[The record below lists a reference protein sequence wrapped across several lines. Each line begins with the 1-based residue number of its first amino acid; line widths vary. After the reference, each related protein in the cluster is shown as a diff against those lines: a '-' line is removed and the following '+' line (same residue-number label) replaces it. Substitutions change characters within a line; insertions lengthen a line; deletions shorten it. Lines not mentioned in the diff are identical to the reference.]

1 MRKLSGLILS
11 AALLA
16 PSGVVLAQQPQP
28 QEQQQPQQ
36 SDKDAVYEQLNLF
49 DEAFERIRQDA
60 VDPVADKKLVDAA
73 IGGMLSGLDPHAAY
87 IDPAEYQALNAPTGS
102 DEVGIGVA
110 LALDKGQLKVI
121 SPRDGSPAATAGI
134 EPGDLIFSIGK
145 QPTYEMT
152 LADAQHTLRGP
163 PGSTVALV
171 LQRGSGG
178 PIKIKVKRAGD
189 QLQTVTDRVED
200 GDLGYLRL
208 AGFDDGTP
216 AALAAAVQDLRR
228 QTGGKLAGLVLD
240 LRNNP
245 GGNFQDAV
253 AAAAAFLDKGDIA
266 LLKGRNPDSLKHVTA
281 TPDDL
286 VKGLPIVALVNGGTA
301 AESELVAGALQD
313 NHRAILLGT
322 KTYGESNVET
332 VIPLASGGA
341 IRLTT
346 ARFTTPDGREIDG
359 KGLKPDLT
367 VTPVKL
373 EKLAQGEEI
382 HEVDLPGALKNP
394 NQPLPTASPATA
406 TTGGKASPTA
416 KPVKPALPPGATPTP
431 HKSTPSVSTGEIG
444 GANDLQLTQALDIL
458 RGLAVFNR
466 GVSG

>member
-1 MRKLSGLILS
+1 MRRLSGLILS

-322 KTYGESNVET
+322 RTYGESNVET

>member
-1 MRKLSGLILS
+1 MRNLSGLILT

-16 PSGVVLAQQPQP
+16 PSGIVLAQQQQAPQ
-28 QEQQQPQQ
+28 QQQPQQQ

-87 IDPAEYQALNAPTGS
+87 IDPAEYQALSAPTSG

-121 SPRDGSPAATAGI
+121 SPRDGSPAAAAGI

-145 QPTYEMT
+145 EPTYEMT
-152 LADAQHTLRGP
+152 LAQAQRILRGS

-171 LQRGSGG
+171 LQRGTGG
-178 PIKIKVKRAGD
+178 PLKIKVKREGD
-189 QLQTVTDRVED
+189 RLQTVTDRVED

-208 AGFDDGTP
+208 AGFDNGTP

-228 QTGGKLAGLVLD
+228 RTSGKLAGLVLD

-266 LLKGRNPDSLKHVTA
+266 LLKGRNPDSVKHVTA

-286 VKGLPIVALVNGGTA
+286 VKGLPIVVLVNGGTA

-313 NHRAILLGT
+313 NHRAILVGT

-373 EKLAQGEEI
+373 EKLAEGEEI

-394 NQPLPTASPATA
+394 NEPLPSASPATA
-406 TTGGKASPTA
+406 AGKASPAA
-416 KPVKPALPPGATPTP
+416 KPVKTALPPGATPTP
-431 HKSTPSVSTGEIG
+431 HKTTPSVATGEIG

>member
-1 MRKLSGLILS
+1 VRKLSGLILS

>member
-1 MRKLSGLILS
+1 MGRLSVLVLTT
-11 AALLA
+11 ALLA
-16 PSGVVLAQQPQP
+16 PSGVVLAQ
-28 QEQQQPQQ
+28 EQQQPQPPPAQQQ

-73 IGGMLSGLDPHAAY
+73 ISGMLSGLDPHAAY
-87 IDPAEYQALNAPTGS
+87 IDPADYKALNAPAEG

-110 LALDKGQLKVI
+110 LALVKGQLKVI
-121 SPRDGSPAATAGI
+121 SPRDGSPAAAAGI

-145 QPTYEMT
+145 EPTYEMT
-152 LADAQHTLRGP
+152 LAQAQRILRGP
-163 PGSTVALV
+163 PGSTVKLV

-178 PIKIKVKRAGD
+178 PLKIKVKRQAEH
-189 QLQTVTDRVED
+189 LETVSDRVED

-208 AGFDDGTP
+208 AGFDNATP
-216 AALAAAVQDLRR
+216 AALSAAVQDLRR
-228 QTGGKLAGLVLD
+228 QAGGKLAGLVLD

-266 LLKGRNPDSLKHVTA
+266 LLKGRNPDSVKHVTA

-286 VKGLPIVALVNGGTA
+286 VKGLPIVVLVNGGTA

-313 NHRAILLGT
+313 NHRAILIGT
-322 KTYGESNVET
+322 KTYGQSNVET
-332 VIPLASGGA
+332 MIPLASGGA

-394 NQPLPTASPATA
+394 NQPLPSAAPA
-406 TTGGKASPTA
+406 TTGAKASPA
-416 KPVKPALPPGATPTP
+416 KPVKQVLPPGATPTP
-431 HKSTPSVSTGEIG
+431 HKTTPSVATSEIG

-458 RGLAVFNR
+458 RGLAVLNR